1 MFFKIIKQ
9 SNYRLLLTSYHKYS
23 RLKIEFDLLD
33 RELGEEFPFIKD
45 FYLSF
50 FIYLIYGIFSYRSQ
64 LRSQQVLPEKE
75 VW

>member
-1 MFFKIIKQ
+1 MPERSF
-9 SNYRLLLTSYHKYS
+9 LLL
-23 RLKIEFDLLD
+23 KI
-33 RELGEEFPFIKD
+33 FIKD

-75 VW
+75 VCTSIPVTDRRFWLQLC